1 VIQGRD
7 DGAKVPY
14 CRPAFEIKTSWFLLI
29 LPIPNQ
35 TPPHVSS
42 LIASAVK
49 EAEPPE
55 RAAFALLEGAAP

>member
-1 VIQGRD
+1 M
-7 DGAKVPY
+7 APTSLY
-14 CRPAFEIKTSWFLLI
+14 CRPAFEIKTYWFLLI

-42 LIASAVK
+42 LIAPAVVK